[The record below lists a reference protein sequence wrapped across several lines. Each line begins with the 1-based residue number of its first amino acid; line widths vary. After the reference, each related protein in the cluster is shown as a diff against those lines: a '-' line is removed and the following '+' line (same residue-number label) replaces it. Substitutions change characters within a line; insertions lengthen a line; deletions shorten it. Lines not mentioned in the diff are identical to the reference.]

1 LFLIDDTK
9 DADAT
14 NVGEPQDVSVAIKG
28 VMSAES
34 LDALKAQFTAAYA
47 MFKSDKDALAKI
59 NAAKDS
65 RKKELTDV

>member
-1 LFLIDDTK
+1 
-9 DADAT
+9 
-14 NVGEPQDVSVAIKG
+14 
-28 VMSAES
+28 MSAGS

-59 NAAKDS
+59 NAAKDA